1 MAFRR
6 LRTVLL
12 CVAGVSWA
20 APVAAA
26 TTLEA
31 ERDRSGSEPAPRPG
45 IILVYDFEAN
55 PERVQVDLP
64 TLELLAGGSLAASQ
78 RGEAGR
84 RASAGLGHA
93 LFEALRRRGA
103 PVQRARSDTPVAER
117 ALLVKGRFLS
127 VDEGDPASR
136 SFGGLGP
143 GTVRVRLEFDAFQQ
157 RASAARLLW
166 QGRVV
171 TESSP
176 GETTLI
182 AQGAVAE
189 ATGRIAGITGGGVQT
204 AAQRGRDV
212 LAKYTAQTAETIAEA
227 LWLRFRSKGWLVDD

>member
-1 MAFRR
+1 MAIRE
-6 LRTVLL
+6 LRPLLL
-12 CVAGVSWA
+12 CVAGVIWA
-20 APVAAA
+20 APVGA
-26 TTLEA
+26 TSTLEA
-31 ERDRSGSEPAPRPG
+31 VHDQSGSARAPRPG

-64 TLELLAGGSLAASQ
+64 TLDMLTGGSLAPSQ
-78 RGEAGR
+78 RGAAGR
-84 RASAGLGHA
+84 RASAGLGQA

-103 PVQRARSDTPVAER
+103 PVQRARSDTPVSER

-127 VDEGDPASR
+127 VDEGDPAAR
-136 SFGGLGP
+136 SFGGFGP

-157 RASAARLLW
+157 RASAANLLW

-171 TESSP
+171 TESAP

-182 AQGAVAE
+182 AQGALAE
-189 ATGRIAGITGGGVQT
+189 ATGRMAGVAGGGVQA

-212 LAKYTAQTAETIAEA
+212 LTKYTAQTADTIAEA
-227 LWLRFRSKGWLVDD
+227 LWVRFRSEGWLVDD

>member
-1 MAFRR
+1 MSVER
-6 LRTVLL
+6 LRSLVVCAAALI
-12 CVAGVSWA
+12 CA
-20 APVAAA
+20 APVDAG
-26 TTLEA
+26 TRLEA
-31 ERDRSGSEPAPRPG
+31 ERDANGAAPAPRPG
-45 IILVYDFEAN
+45 VILVYDFDAD
-55 PERVQVDLP
+55 PERVRVALP
-64 TLELLAGGSLAASQ
+64 TLDVLTGGSLVSAQ

-84 RASAGLGHA
+84 RAAAGLGHA

-136 SFGGLGP
+136 IFGGLGP

-171 TESSP
+171 TESAP

-182 AQGAVAE
+182 AQGAMAE
-189 ATGRIAGITGGGVQT
+189 ATGRMAGVAGGSVQA

-212 LAKYTAQTAETIAEA
+212 LARYTAQTAETIADA
-227 LWLRFRSKGWLVDD
+227 LWMRFRSAGWLVDE